1 MKVNLIKCNS
11 QAFSDLLH
19 SPESKETVAIKIS
32 TQICSC
38 VFTKKKTLLGS
49 VENKYM
55 YTNSCMYILT

>member
-1 MKVNLIKCNS
+1 MEVNLIKCNS

-38 VFTKKKTLLGS
+38 VFTPKKKPF
-49 VENKYM
+49 
-55 YTNSCMYILT
+55 